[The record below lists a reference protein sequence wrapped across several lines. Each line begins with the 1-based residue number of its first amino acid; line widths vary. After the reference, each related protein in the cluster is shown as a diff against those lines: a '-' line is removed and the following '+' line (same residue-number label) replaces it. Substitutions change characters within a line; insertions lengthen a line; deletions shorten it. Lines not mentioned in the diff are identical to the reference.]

1 MSVHVTVTLLH
12 VTVTVLQHTRYMF
25 HEQSFDAQA
34 PPRPASRHFGA
45 APRSAL
51 LLTYFT
57 NLLY

>member
-25 HEQSFDAQA
+25 HEQSFDFQA
-34 PPRPASRHFGA
+34 HRASRHFGA
-45 APRSAL
+45 APPFGA
-51 LLTYFT
+51 TT